1 MDKKRE
7 KKGRLSF
14 GLDLATSLTVRIYV
28 PQSSKAVPGWSPVN
42 RWFTMSDGLVYKKYN
57 QKNTTIQNTLVN
69 IKNKEKYRNTKPQS
83 S

>member
-57 QKNTTIQNTLVN
+57 YKKIQKYND
-69 IKNKEKYRNTKPQS
+69 KYKKEIHWLI
-83 S
+83 

>member
-28 PQSSKAVPGWSPVN
+28 PQSSKAVAGWSPVN
-42 RWFTMSDGLVYKKYN
+42 RWFTMSDVLVYKKYSYK
-57 QKNTTIQNTLVN
+57 KNTKIQ
-69 IKNKEKYRNTKPQS
+69 
-83 S
+83 